1 MTNAT
6 HLGLD
11 MHKDTIAVALL
22 RRDDSVPDE
31 RTIPNT
37 PEALRKLVRS
47 STKPLVACYEAGP
60 TSYETHRLLSS
71 LGVDCDVIAPTMTPR
86 RAGARVQDRP
96 HRRTRAR
103 TP

>member
-1 MTNAT
+1 MSNAT

-22 RRDDSVPDE
+22 RPDDPVLDE

-37 PEALRKLVRS
+37 PEALRKLVRGC

-60 TSYETHRLLSS
+60 TGYETHRLLTCSGS
-71 LGVDCDVIAPTMTPR
+71 PAT
-86 RAGARVQDRP
+86 
-96 HRRTRAR
+96 
-103 TP
+103 